1 MPLRIFAKTFE
12 GSDRGAALCTAAKA
26 GFTA

>member
-1 MPLRIFAKTFE
+1 MRLRIFAKTFE
-12 GSDRGAALCTAAKA
+12 GSEPGAALCTAAKA